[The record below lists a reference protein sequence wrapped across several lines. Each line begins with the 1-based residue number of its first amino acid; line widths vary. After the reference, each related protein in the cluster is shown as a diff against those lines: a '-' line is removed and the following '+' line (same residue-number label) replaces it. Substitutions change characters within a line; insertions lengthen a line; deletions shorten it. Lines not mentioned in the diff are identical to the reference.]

1 MSPAQKP
8 TCRSCDRTALP
19 GSELTRNSCR
29 YWFREMPRS
38 WSRIFRCRESRM
50 LHKRLQS
57 RALSC
62 RTTYMASSAFAGDLP
77 VNDKGSTR

>member
-1 MSPAQKP
+1 MGPAQKP
-8 TCRSCDRTALP
+8 TYRSWDRTALR
-19 GSELTRNSCR
+19 GSEPTRNSCKYR
-29 YWFREMPRS
+29 VREKPRS

-57 RALSC
+57 KALSC